1 MENIENHAS
10 RVHPF
15 IFDLEFIGDVRNLN
29 TCKIWEI
36 AVYSNKRGTWFQAV
50 VDPDP
55 NVKNFPPPP
64 IPELPQLTRAF
75 LNENNAQTWE
85 SVYPAF
91 LNWVSMMC
99 SPNEIP
105 VFISHN
111 TFRADKPI
119 LEFECQRILQ
129 RMPYNWYFFDSLHYS
144 RFMIRQTSGNYSL
157 TGLYNSLFH
166 ESFPNAHRAEA
177 DVRACH
183 RILEHLSSNSW
194 LLTGPMYPAYST
206 SLRSI
211 RWVGRRA
218 EMLLTAANI
227 HSLEELLLLLQKNT
241 RLDFITHNIDEPTSI
256 RKTICNLF
264 TSEDYQTKLPID
276 NIENI
281 VSTLKTLMT
290 ERPFSHSF
298 VLKSQTTLVKR

>member
-1 MENIENHAS
+1 MLSIENFKE

-15 IFDLEFIGDVRNLN
+15 IFDLEFIGDVRQLN

-36 AVYSNKRGTWFQAV
+36 AVYSNKRATWFQAV

-55 NVKNFPPPP
+55 TIQVFPPPP
-64 IPELPQLTRAF
+64 IPELPQLTREF
-75 LNENNAQTWE
+75 LKTNNAEPWSE
-85 SVYPAF
+85 IYPR
-91 LNWVSMMC
+91 LYHWVTMMC
-99 SPNEIP
+99 HPGDIP

-119 LEFECQRILQ
+119 LEFECQRIHQ
-129 RMPYNWYFFDSLHYS
+129 KMPYNWYFFDSLHYS

-157 TGLYNSLFH
+157 TGLYTSLFN
-166 ESFPNAHRAEA
+166 EEFENAHRAEA

-183 RILEHLSSNSW
+183 RILTHLSKQTW
-194 LLTGPMYPAYST
+194 ALTGPIYPTYST

-218 EMLLTAANI
+218 ESLLTTANI
-227 HSLEELLLLLQKNT
+227 KSYEELILLLQKNA
-241 RLDFITHNIDEPTSI
+241 RHDFITLNLDESTSI
-256 RKTICNLF
+256 RKTVCQLF
-264 TSEDYQTKLPID
+264 STNFKPDLPLD

-281 VSTLKTLMT
+281 ITTLIETMI

-298 VLKSQTTLVKR
+298 VLKSQTMLTNH

>member
-1 MENIENHAS
+1 MENIENYNT

-55 NVKNFPPPP
+55 EIKNFPPPP

-75 LNENNAQTWE
+75 LNENHAQIWAN
-85 SVYPAF
+85 VFPA
-91 LNWVSMMC
+91 LKNWVSMMC
-99 SPNEIP
+99 HENEIP

-119 LEFECQRILQ
+119 LEFECQRSLQ
-129 RMPYNWYFFDSLHYS
+129 KIPYNWYFFDSLHYS

-157 TGLYNSLFH
+157 TGLYTSLFK
-166 ESFPNAHRAEA
+166 ETFPNAHRAEA

-183 RILEHLSSNSW
+183 RILNHLSSSTW
-194 LLTGPMYPAYST
+194 ALTGPMYPAYST

-218 EMLLTAANI
+218 EMLLIAANI
-227 HSLEELLLLLQKNT
+227 RSLEELLLLLQKNT
-241 RLDFITHNIDEPTSI
+241 RIDFITQNIDEQTSI

-264 TSEDYQTKLPID
+264 TSADYQTKLPID

-281 VSTLKTLMT
+281 ITTLSNLMV

-298 VLKSQTTLVKR
+298 VLKSQKSLIKK